1 MSLTTAQRKK
11 LQRQRDRAL
20 GWVEVTVKVAAGRA
34 DEVREFAASLPTPTP
49 PTDPSQLSLIEL
61 IEGRLDEP
69 YQGRDPSQARM
80 DF

>member
-20 GWVEVTVKVAAGRA
+20 GWVEVTVKVAAERA
-34 DEVREFAASLPTPTP
+34 DQIRTFAASLPSPKA
-49 PTDPSQLSLIEL
+49 PTDPRQLSLIDV
-61 IEGRLDEP
+61 IEKKLSDLEAT
-69 YQGRDPSQARM
+69 RDGPQKRM